1 VTRIAASGQRGKFAL
16 LVVTREARRVRQ
28 WSRLESSFL
37 QPERIADILRRF
49 SNEFIIRFALR
60 LVCLMTVG
68 AVGIRMLVMWERDAE
83 L

>member
-37 QPERIADILRRF
+37 QPERIADIFRRF